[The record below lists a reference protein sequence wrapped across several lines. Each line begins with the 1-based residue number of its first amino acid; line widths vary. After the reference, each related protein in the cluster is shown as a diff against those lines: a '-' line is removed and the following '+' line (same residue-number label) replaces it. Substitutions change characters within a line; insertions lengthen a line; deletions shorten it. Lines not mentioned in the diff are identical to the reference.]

1 MKKQLTRADFQK
13 AAQSLGVPLAAVL
26 AVTQVESRGS
36 GFLPDGH
43 PVILF
48 ERHIMFRRYAEKFGR
63 AKALQQSATYG
74 DVINQTPGGYGTTA
88 SQPWRLEKAAKLDR
102 DCALES
108 ASWGLFQIMGFHWK
122 ALGYARLQDF
132 INAMYRDE
140 ASQLEAFVRFI
151 KINPALHQALK
162 AGDWA
167 AFARGYN
174 GPGYAANKYDTK
186 LAAAFA
192 DYSKQEV
199 A

>member
-1 MKKQLTRADFQK
+1 MRTQLTRADFQRS
-13 AAQSLGVPLAAVL
+13 AQSLGASLAAVL

-36 GFLPDGH
+36 GFLADGH

-48 ERHIMFRRYAEKFGR
+48 ERHIMFRRYADKFGR
-63 AKALQQSATYG
+63 AKALQQSTVYG

-88 SQPWRLEKAAKLDR
+88 SQPARLEKAAKLDR

-140 ASQLEAFVRFI
+140 AGQLDAFVRFI

-167 AFARGYN
+167 TFARGYN
-174 GPGYAANKYDTK
+174 GPGYAANKYDMK

-192 DYSKQEV
+192 DYNKQEF